1 MQQRMEI
8 IKFNEEL
15 PMRLYCYQLTELKSH
30 WHSGIEIILI
40 LKGDCTVIVG
50 DKIVNMKDDD
60 IILINDSVVHE
71 LKCETPCSLIA
82 LLIDTNKI
90 EGAGKQLYF
99 ELNSTDTANKNKFYK
114 IKRMIAELV
123 KVNSAELPENSY
135 FNRSVIY
142 SILYEL
148 SQNFKSDDIFVQSIK
163 YIERLNTIIKYI
175 EQHYK
180 EGLTFNQI
188 AEAHHFSVPYLSSFF
203 KRYLGVNFQTYYND
217 FRLERAVNEL
227 LHTDNSIEQIAA
239 DNGYPNPRA
248 FVSSFKA
255 KYNTLP
261 SLYRK
266 STTAVVQQLSASDF
280 DDDLDKK
287 SAMFLLTKYLP
298 KHNEHNEIQT
308 ENLESKNISQEKI
321 SLNAQGVPLKHTFR
335 KFTSVARAKEL
346 LLTDVQNMLTEL
358 QSEIGFEYIKFH
370 GLLSDDMLV
379 YSEDE
384 NGNSRYSFVYIDKA
398 FDFLLS
404 IGLKPLVQFSFMP
417 KALAL
422 NPERTVYYSPY
433 ILSMPKSMQKWKDF
447 IAALTNH
454 WIDRYGFHVVKDWL
468 FCCWN
473 EPDTSVNLFGFQNDE
488 EYYEL
493 YKATY
498 ETVKAIDKRLVFGS
512 PSLLISY
519 NINQHWCK
527 RYIEWCV
534 RNNCVP
540 DFMNIHYYDN
550 DFSDDSF
557 EGHRPAHPLHSRLN
571 RDENSFS
578 KCIVKTKNMFEEWG
592 IGDLPIY
599 LTEWNLTVSHRNLLN
614 DTCFKS
620 CYLTKN
626 LLENYDELDSF
637 GYWVLTDMI
646 EETLPSKEQ
655 FHGGLGLY
663 TYSGIKK
670 PHYYTFRFLNKLGN
684 KLIAKGN
691 GYFITKSHR
700 KIQIIAYNY
709 EHFNHLFAQ
718 GETFDMQFTERY
730 TPFNK
735 LGTMDLSLEL
745 CDLKAD
751 SCVIREHIVNQSFG
765 SAFDEWIRMG
775 AQPLSSNDIEYLKCV
790 SVPKLYVRRVTIENN
805 SLSYNASLEP
815 LEIRLIEIDLVQ
827 S

>member
-8 IKFNEEL
+8 IKFNDKL
-15 PMRLYCYQLTELKSH
+15 PMRLYCYHLTELKAH

-40 LKGDCTVIVG
+40 LRGECTVIVNNQ
-50 DKIVNMKDDD
+50 IVNMTEDD
-60 IILINDSVVHE
+60 IILINDNNVHE
-71 LKCETPCSLIA
+71 LKSEKGCSLIT
-82 LLIDTNKI
+82 LLIDTNKT
-90 EGAGKQLYF
+90 EGVEEKLF
-99 ELNSTDTANKNKFYK
+99 FNLDSTHTTNKNKFYK
-114 IKRMIAELV
+114 IKRLIAQLV
-123 KVNSAELPENSY
+123 KANSSESTENSL

-142 SILYEL
+142 SVLYEL
-148 SQNFKSDDIFVQSIK
+148 SKNFKADDTSIQSVK
-163 YIERLNTIIKYI
+163 YKERLNTILKYV
-175 EQHYK
+175 EEHYK

-203 KRYLGVNFQTYYND
+203 KRYLGVNFQTYYNN
-217 FRLERAVNEL
+217 FRLERAVNQL
-227 LHTDNSIEQIAA
+227 LHTDCSIEQIAA

-248 FVSSFKA
+248 FVSSFKS

-266 STTAVVQQLSASDF
+266 NIPTVSETLTSDDP
-280 DDDLDKK
+280 DDELNKK

-298 KHNEHNEIQT
+298 KPDK
-308 ENLESKNISQEKI
+308 ESAREAEYTDSKIVSVEKV
-321 SLNAQGVPLKHTFR
+321 SLAEQGTPLKHTFR
-335 KFTSVARAKEL
+335 KFTSVGRAKEL
-346 LLTDVQNMLTEL
+346 LLADVQNMLSEL
-358 QSEIGFEYIKFH
+358 QNEIGYEYIKFH

-384 NGNSRYSFVYIDKA
+384 NGNPKYSFVYIDKI

-404 IGLKPLVQFSFMP
+404 IKLKPLVQFSFMP

-422 NPERTVYYSPY
+422 NPERTAYYSPF
-433 ILSMPKSMQKWKDF
+433 ILSMPKSMQKWKDLV
-447 IAALTNH
+447 AALTAH
-454 WIDRYGFHVVKDWL
+454 LIDRYGFYTVKEWL

-473 EPDTSVNLFGFQNDE
+473 EPDTSVYLFGFKNDE

-498 ETVKAIDKRLVFGS
+498 ETVKSIDKRLVFGS

-519 NINQHWCK
+519 NINQQWCK
-527 RYIEWCV
+527 RYIEWCTQ
-534 RNNCVP
+534 NDCIP

-550 DFSDDSF
+550 DFTDDSF

-571 RDENSFS
+571 RDENSFA
-578 KCIVKTKNMFEEWG
+578 KCITKTMNMFESWG
-592 IGDLPIY
+592 IGNLPVY

-620 CYLTKN
+620 CYLAKN
-626 LLENYDELDSF
+626 LLENYDKLDSF
-637 GYWVLTDMI
+637 GYWVLTDLL
-646 EETLPSKEQ
+646 EETLPSREQ

-670 PHYYTFRFLNKLGN
+670 PHYYTFRFINHLGN
-684 KLIAKGN
+684 KLIARGN

-700 KIQIIAYNY
+700 KVQIIAYNY

-730 TPFNK
+730 TPYNK
-735 LGTMDLSLEL
+735 LGIMELSLEL

-751 SCVIREHIVNQSFG
+751 RCIIREQIVNQTYG

-775 AQPLSSNDIEYLKCV
+775 ALPLSSDDIEYLKSV
-790 SVPKLYVRRVTIENN
+790 SVPKLYVRKENIENDI
-805 SLSYNASLEP
+805 LTYNASLEP
-815 LEIRLIEIDLVQ
+815 LEVRLIEIEL
-827 S
+827 SR

>member
-8 IKFNEEL
+8 IKFNEKL
-15 PMRLYCYQLTELKSH
+15 PMRLYCYRLTELKAH

-40 LKGDCTVIVG
+40 LKGDCSVIVN
-50 DKIVNMKDDD
+50 DQIVNMKEDD
-60 IILINDSVVHE
+60 IILINDNNVHE
-71 LKCETPCSLIA
+71 LKSEKGCNLIA

-90 EGAGKQLYF
+90 DDIPDKLQF
-99 ELNSTDTANKNKFYK
+99 DLNSTTTANKNRFYK
-114 IKRMIAELV
+114 IKRIIAELV
-123 KVNSAELPENSY
+123 KINSSESSENAF

-142 SILYEL
+142 VILYEL
-148 SQNFKSDDIFVQSIK
+148 SKNFKSSDLSVQSSK
-163 YIERLNTIIKYI
+163 YIERLNEILKYI
-175 EQHYK
+175 EDHYK
-180 EGLTFNQI
+180 EGLSFNQI

-203 KRYLGVNFQTYYND
+203 KRYLGMNFQTYYND
-217 FRLERAVNEL
+217 FRLERAVNQL
-227 LHTDNSIEQIAA
+227 LHTDCSIEQIAT

-255 KYNTLP
+255 KYDTLP

-266 STTAVVQQLSASDF
+266 NAHVLSKDLTTEDF
-280 DDDLDKK
+280 DDELDKN

-298 KHNEHNEIQT
+298 KPDREDFR
-308 ENLESKNISQEKI
+308 ESELSDTKTVSAEKI
-321 SLNAQGVPLKHTFR
+321 SIAAQGTPLKHNFR
-335 KFTSVARAKEL
+335 KFTTVGRAKEL
-346 LLTDVQNMLTEL
+346 LLADVQKMLTEL

-384 NGNSRYSFVYIDKA
+384 NGNPKYSFVYIDKV

-404 IGLKPLVQFSFMP
+404 IHLKPLVQFSFMP

-422 NPERTVYYSPY
+422 TPERTAYFSPY
-433 ILSMPKSMQKWKDF
+433 VLSLPKSLQKWKDLV
-447 IAALTNH
+447 AALTNH
-454 WIDRYGFHVVKDWL
+454 LIERYGFHVVKEWL

-473 EPDTSVNLFGFQNDE
+473 EPDTSVYLFGFQNDE
-488 EYYEL
+488 DYYAL

-498 ETVKAIDKRLVFGS
+498 DTVKSIDKRLVFGS

-519 NINQHWCK
+519 NKNQLWCK
-527 RYIEWCV
+527 RYIEWCKA
-534 RNNCVP
+534 NDCVP

-550 DFSDDSF
+550 DFTDESF

-571 RDENSFS
+571 RDENSFA
-578 KCIVKTKNMFEEWG
+578 KCITKAKNMFEDLG
-592 IGDLPIY
+592 IENLPIY

-620 CYLTKN
+620 CYLAKN
-626 LLENYDELDSF
+626 LLENYDLLDSF

-670 PHYYTFRFLNKLGN
+670 PHYYTFRFINRLGN

-745 CDLKAD
+745 TDLK
-751 SCVIREHIVNQSFG
+751 SENCIIREQIVNQTYG

-775 AQPLSSNDIEYLKCV
+775 AQPLSNEDVEYLKNI
-790 SVPKLYVRRVTIENN
+790 SVPKLYVRKEAIENN
-805 SLSYNASLEP
+805 TITYNASLDP
-815 LEIRLIEIDLVQ
+815 LEIRLIEIELAR
-827 S
+827 

>member
-8 IKFNEEL
+8 IKFNEKL
-15 PMRLYCYQLTELKSH
+15 PMRLYCYRLTELKAH
-30 WHSGIEIILI
+30 WHSGIEIMLI
-40 LKGDCTVIVG
+40 LKGDCSVIVN
-50 DKIVNMKDDD
+50 DQIVNMKEDD
-60 IILINDSVVHE
+60 IILINDNTVHE
-71 LKCETPCSLIA
+71 LKSEKGCNLIA

-90 EGAGKQLYF
+90 DDIPDKLQF
-99 ELNSTDTANKNKFYK
+99 DLNSTTTANKNRFYK
-114 IKRMIAELV
+114 IKRIIAELV
-123 KVNSAELPENSY
+123 KINSSESSENEF

-142 SILYEL
+142 DILYEL
-148 SQNFKSDDIFVQSIK
+148 SKNFKSSDLSVQSSK
-163 YIERLNTIIKYI
+163 YIERLNEILKYI
-175 EQHYK
+175 EDHYK
-180 EGLTFNQI
+180 EGLSFNQI

-217 FRLERAVNEL
+217 FRLERAVNQL
-227 LHTDNSIEQIAA
+227 LHTDCSIEQIAA

-255 KYNTLP
+255 KYDTLP

-266 STTAVVQQLSASDF
+266 NAPVLSKDLTTEDF
-280 DDDLDKK
+280 DDELDKN

-298 KHNEHNEIQT
+298 KPEKEDVR
-308 ENLESKNISQEKI
+308 ESELSDAKTVSAEKI
-321 SLNAQGVPLKHTFR
+321 SIAAQGTPLKHTFR
-335 KFTSVARAKEL
+335 KFTTVGRAKEL
-346 LLTDVQNMLTEL
+346 LLADVQKMLTEL

-384 NGNSRYSFVYIDKA
+384 NGNPQYSFVYIDKV

-404 IGLKPLVQFSFMP
+404 IHLKPLVQFSFMP

-422 NPERTVYYSPY
+422 TPERTAYFSPFV
-433 ILSMPKSMQKWKDF
+433 LSVPKSLQKWKDLV
-447 IAALTNH
+447 AALTNH
-454 WIDRYGFHVVKDWL
+454 LIDRYGFHIVKEWL

-473 EPDTSVNLFGFQNDE
+473 EPDTSVYLFGFQNDE
-488 EYYEL
+488 DYYAL

-498 ETVKAIDKRLVFGS
+498 DTVKSIDKRLVFGS

-519 NINQHWCK
+519 NENQLWCK
-527 RYIEWCV
+527 RYIEWCKA
-534 RNNCVP
+534 NDCVP

-550 DFSDDSF
+550 DFTDESF

-571 RDENSFS
+571 RDENSFA
-578 KCIVKTKNMFEEWG
+578 KCITKTKNMFEDWG
-592 IGDLPIY
+592 IENLPIY

-620 CYLTKN
+620 CYFAKN
-626 LLENYDELDSF
+626 LLENYDLLDSF

-670 PHYYTFRFLNKLGN
+670 PHYYTFRFINRLGN

-745 CDLKAD
+745 TDLK
-751 SCVIREHIVNQSFG
+751 SENCIIREQIVNQTYG

-775 AQPLSSNDIEYLKCV
+775 AQPLSNEDIEYLKNI
-790 SVPKLYVRRVTIENN
+790 SVPKLYVRKEAIENN
-805 SLSYNASLEP
+805 TITYNASLDP
-815 LEIRLIEIDLVQ
+815 LEIRLIEIELAR
-827 S
+827 

>member
-8 IKFNEEL
+8 IKFNEKL
-15 PMRLYCYQLTELKSH
+15 PMRLYCYRLTELKAH

-40 LKGDCTVIVG
+40 LKGDCTVIVN
-50 DKIVNMKDDD
+50 DQIVNMKEDD
-60 IILINDSVVHE
+60 IILINDNNVHE
-71 LKCETPCSLIA
+71 LKSEKGCSLIA

-90 EGAGKQLYF
+90 DGIPGKLMF
-99 ELNSTDTANKNKFYK
+99 DLNSTTTANKNRFYK
-114 IKRMIAELV
+114 IKRIIAELV
-123 KVNSAELPENSY
+123 KINSSESSENAF
-135 FNRSVIY
+135 FNRSVIF
-142 SILYEL
+142 SVLYEL
-148 SQNFKSDDIFVQSIK
+148 SKNFKSTDLSVQSLK
-163 YIERLNTIIKYI
+163 YIERLNEILKYI
-175 EQHYK
+175 EEHYK
-180 EGLTFNQI
+180 EGLSFNQI

-217 FRLERAVNEL
+217 FRLERAVNQL
-227 LHTDNSIEQIAA
+227 LHTDCSIEQIAA

-255 KYNTLP
+255 KYDTLP

-266 STTAVVQQLSASDF
+266 NAPLLSKELTTEDF

-287 SAMFLLTKYLP
+287 SAMFLLSKYLP
-298 KHNEHNEIQT
+298 KPDKEDNP
-308 ENLESKNISQEKI
+308 ESELSDTKTVSAEKI
-321 SLNAQGVPLKHTFR
+321 SIATQGTPLKHNFR
-335 KFTSVARAKEL
+335 KFTTVGRAKEL
-346 LLTDVQNMLTEL
+346 LLADVQKMLTEL

-384 NGNSRYSFVYIDKA
+384 NGNPKYSFVYIDKV

-404 IGLKPLVQFSFMP
+404 IHLKPLVQFSFMP

-422 NPERTVYYSPY
+422 TPERTAYFSPY
-433 ILSMPKSMQKWKDF
+433 VLSMPKNMQKWKDLV
-447 IAALTNH
+447 AALTNH
-454 WIDRYGFHVVKDWL
+454 LIERYGFHIVKDWL

-473 EPDTSVNLFGFQNDE
+473 EPDTSVYLFGFQNDE

-493 YKATY
+493 YKTTY

-519 NINQHWCK
+519 NINQLWCK
-527 RYIEWCV
+527 RYIEWCKA
-534 RNNCVP
+534 NDCVP

-550 DFSDDSF
+550 DFTDESF

-578 KCIVKTKNMFEEWG
+578 KCITKTKNMFEDWG
-592 IGDLPIY
+592 IGNLPIY

-620 CYLTKN
+620 CYLAKN
-626 LLENYDELDSF
+626 LLENYDLLDSF

-670 PHYYTFRFLNKLGN
+670 PHYYTFRFINRLGN

-691 GYFITKSHR
+691 GYFVTKSHR
-700 KIQIIAYNY
+700 KIQIVAYNY

-718 GETFDMQFTERY
+718 GESFDMQFTERY

-745 CDLKAD
+745 TDLKSND
-751 SCVIREHIVNQSFG
+751 CIIREQIVNQTYG

-775 AQPLSSNDIEYLKCV
+775 AQPLTSEDIEYLKSV
-790 SVPKLYVRRVTIENN
+790 SVPKLYVRKEAIENN
-805 SLSYNASLEP
+805 TITYNASLEP
-815 LEIRLIEIDLVQ
+815 LEIRLIEIELAR
-827 S
+827 

>member
-15 PMRLYCYQLTELKSH
+15 PMRLYCYQITELKAH

-40 LKGDCTVIVG
+40 LKGDCTIIVG
-50 DKIVNMKDDD
+50 DKIVNMKEDD
-60 IILINDSVVHE
+60 IILVNDNVVHE

-82 LLIDTNKI
+82 LLINTNKI
-90 EGAGKQLYF
+90 EGVNGQLYF
-99 ELNSTDTANKNKFYK
+99 DLNSVGVSNKNKFYK
-114 IKRMIAELV
+114 VKRMIAELV
-123 KVNSAELPENSY
+123 KVNSSESAENAY

-142 SILYEL
+142 ALLYEL
-148 SQNFKSDDIFVQSIK
+148 SQNFKTDDAPVQSIK

-175 EQHYK
+175 EEHYK
-180 EGLTFNQI
+180 EGLTFKQI
-188 AEAHHFSVPYLSSFF
+188 ADAHHFSVPYLSSFF

-227 LHTDNSIEQIAA
+227 LHSDNSIEQIAA
-239 DNGYPNPRA
+239 NNGYPNPRA
-248 FVSSFKA
+248 FVSSFKV

-261 SLYRK
+261 SIYRK
-266 STTAVVQQLSASDF
+266 SAPAVSTEPADDSF
-280 DDDLDKK
+280 DDALDKK

-298 KHNEHNEIQT
+298 KNTDIDQAAIEQLDVKT
-308 ENLESKNISQEKI
+308 TSSEKI
-321 SLNAQGVPLKHTFR
+321 SLNTPGIPLKHTFR
-335 KFTSVARAKEL
+335 KFTSVGRAKEL
-346 LLTDVQNMLTEL
+346 LLADVQKMLTEF
-358 QSEIGFEYIKFH
+358 QTEIGFEFIKFH

-379 YSEDE
+379 YAEDE
-384 NGNSRYSFVYIDKA
+384 QGNPKYSFVYIDKA

-422 NPERTVYYSPY
+422 NPERTAFSSPY
-433 ILSMPKSMQKWKDF
+433 VLSMPKSMQKWKDL

-454 WIDRYGFHVVKDWL
+454 LIERYGFNKVKDWL

-498 ETVKAIDKRLVFGS
+498 ETVKAIDKRLSFGS

-519 NINQHWCK
+519 NINQQWCK
-527 RYIEWCV
+527 RYIDWCTQ
-534 RNNCVP
+534 NNCLP

-550 DFSDDSF
+550 DFSDESF

-578 KCIVKTKNMFEEWG
+578 KCIVKTKNMFESWG
-592 IGDLPIY
+592 IGNLPIY

-684 KLIAKGN
+684 RLIAKGN

-735 LGTMDLSLEL
+735 LGVMELSLEL
-745 CDLKAD
+745 CDLKTD
-751 SCVIREHIVNQSFG
+751 LCTVREHIVNQTFG

-775 AQPLSSNDIEYLKCV
+775 AQPLSTNDIDYLKSV
-790 SVPKLYVRRVTIENN
+790 SVPKLYVRKEIVENN
-805 SLSYNASLEP
+805 TITYNASLEP
-815 LEIRLIEIDLVQ
+815 LEIRFIEIEL
-827 S
+827 

>member
-8 IKFNEEL
+8 IKFNEKL
-15 PMRLYCYQLTELKSH
+15 PMRLYCYRLTELKAH

-40 LKGDCTVIVG
+40 LKGDCSVIVN
-50 DKIVNMKDDD
+50 DQIVNMKEDD
-60 IILINDSVVHE
+60 IILINDNNVHE
-71 LKCETPCSLIA
+71 LRSEKGCNLIA
-82 LLIDTNKI
+82 LLIDTNKLDGI
-90 EGAGKQLYF
+90 PDKLQF
-99 ELNSTDTANKNKFYK
+99 DLNSTTTANKNRFYK
-114 IKRMIAELV
+114 IKRIIAELV
-123 KVNSAELPENSY
+123 KINSSESSENAF

-142 SILYEL
+142 VLLYEL
-148 SQNFKSDDIFVQSIK
+148 SKNFKSSDLSVQSSK
-163 YIERLNTIIKYI
+163 YIERLNEILKYI
-175 EQHYK
+175 EDHYK
-180 EGLTFNQI
+180 EGLSFNQI

-203 KRYLGVNFQTYYND
+203 KRYLGMNFQTYYND
-217 FRLERAVNEL
+217 FRLERAVNQL
-227 LHTDNSIEQIAA
+227 LHTDCSIEQIAA

-255 KYNTLP
+255 KYDTLP

-266 STTAVVQQLSASDF
+266 NAPVLSKDLTTEDF
-280 DDDLDKK
+280 DDELDKN

-298 KHNEHNEIQT
+298 KPDREDIR
-308 ENLESKNISQEKI
+308 ESELSDTKTVSAEKI
-321 SLNAQGVPLKHTFR
+321 NMAAQGTPLKHNFR
-335 KFTSVARAKEL
+335 KFTTVGRAKEL
-346 LLTDVQNMLTEL
+346 LLADVQKMLTEL

-384 NGNSRYSFVYIDKA
+384 NGNPKYSFVYIDKV

-404 IGLKPLVQFSFMP
+404 IHLKPLVQFSFMP

-422 NPERTVYYSPY
+422 TPERTAYFSPY
-433 ILSMPKSMQKWKDF
+433 VLSLPKSLQKWKDLV
-447 IAALTNH
+447 AALTNH
-454 WIDRYGFHVVKDWL
+454 LIDRYGFHVVKEWL

-473 EPDTSVNLFGFQNDE
+473 EPDTSVYLFGFQNDE
-488 EYYEL
+488 DYYAL

-498 ETVKAIDKRLVFGS
+498 DTVKSIDKRLVFGS

-519 NINQHWCK
+519 NENQLWCK
-527 RYIEWCV
+527 RYIEWCKA
-534 RNNCVP
+534 NDCVP

-550 DFSDDSF
+550 DFTDESF
-557 EGHRPAHPLHSRLN
+557 EGHRPARPLHSRLN
-571 RDENSFS
+571 RDENSFAN
-578 KCIVKTKNMFEEWG
+578 CITKTKKMFEDLG
-592 IGDLPIY
+592 IENLPIY

-620 CYLTKN
+620 CYLAKN
-626 LLENYDELDSF
+626 LLENYDLLDSF

-670 PHYYTFRFLNKLGN
+670 PHYYTFRFINRLGN

-745 CDLKAD
+745 TDLK
-751 SCVIREHIVNQSFG
+751 SENCIIREQIVNQTYG

-775 AQPLSSNDIEYLKCV
+775 AQPLSNEDVEYLKNI
-790 SVPKLYVRRVTIENN
+790 SVPKLYVRKEAIENN
-805 SLSYNASLEP
+805 TITYNASLGP
-815 LEIRLIEIDLVQ
+815 LEIRLIEIELAR
-827 S
+827 